1 MKNKFFTGRN
11 LARLG
16 VLIALMLVLSST
28 PIGYVLIGPI
38 QVTTM
43 HIPVVLGAIIGGVP
57 YGFILGLA
65 FGLNSMLR
73 ALQGLSGPLS
83 FAFANPLI
91 SVVPRVLFGLIVGY
105 LATVWRNKNVV
116 IRYALPAVIG
126 TVMHTLLVMGTLYL
140 VYAAR
145 VAEVRNITA
154 EAVQAMVLST
164 VVANGIPEAILA
176 AVVSTP
182 IARILEKREHHQP
195 IGDAKQTETST
206 KA

>member
-1 MKNKFFTGRN
+1 MKNKFFNGRN

-16 VLIALMLVLSST
+16 VLIALMLVLSAL
-28 PIGYVLIGPI
+28 PIGYILIGPI

-91 SVVPRVLFGLIVGY
+91 SVLPRVLFGVIVGY
-105 LATVWRNKNVV
+105 LATIWRNKNVI
-116 IRYALPAVIG
+116 IRYSLPAIIG
-126 TVMHTLLVMGTLYL
+126 TVMHTLMVMGTLYL

-145 VAEVRNITA
+145 VAEVRNITS
-154 EAVQAMVLST
+154 EAVGAMVLTT

-182 IARILEKREHHQP
+182 IARILEKREHRKP
-195 IGDAKQTETST
+195 LNDAQEEETSN